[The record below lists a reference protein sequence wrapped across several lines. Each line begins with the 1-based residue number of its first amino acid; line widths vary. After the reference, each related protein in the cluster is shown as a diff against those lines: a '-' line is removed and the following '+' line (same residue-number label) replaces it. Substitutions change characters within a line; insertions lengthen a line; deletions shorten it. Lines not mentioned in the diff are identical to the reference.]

1 MFLPGVWV
9 SQPSALLGVDPVWSK
24 KFLSKGFCTVTLIG
38 VIICYSSFF
47 YLGYA
52 CGHGRNM
59 QYN

>member
-47 YLGYA
+47 YLG
-52 CGHGRNM
+52 CV
-59 QYN
+59 